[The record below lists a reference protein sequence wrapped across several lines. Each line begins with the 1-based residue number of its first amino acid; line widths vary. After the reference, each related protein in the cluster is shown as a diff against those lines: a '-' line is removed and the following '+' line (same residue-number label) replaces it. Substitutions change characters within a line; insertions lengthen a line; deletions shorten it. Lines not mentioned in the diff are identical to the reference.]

1 MTRFAV
7 VVGAALLLL
16 WLGPAEAQDTGS
28 SFGGGDF
35 SGGGG
40 GSYSGGSSSGYS
52 SSDWSS
58 SSSGGSSFG
67 GGGGSCNGGALL
79 ATLLTVAILL
89 VVFSGALRDSRNG
102 GGRLRRVA
110 EEVDDGIDVS
120 ALSLGIDWRARREL
134 QARFAELA
142 ASGDVKTKEGRV
154 RLLRETSL
162 LLRRCEQSWLYA
174 GVKNHSLGSRET
186 AEASFQNAAAD
197 ARARYKK
204 ELVRG
209 DQAGVHRVEPGEQ
222 TARRAEGEGVVVVT
236 LVVAARREIVDIDDP
251 RDARALRQLLAV
263 MSSMVAHQLAA
274 IEVIWSPAAENDRMS
289 TAELETLYADLKKI
303 DDRSVAGRVFC
314 TYCAGPFAAEL
325 MKCPHCGAA
334 LERRPVG

>member
-1 MTRFAV
+1 VRLAGSIAV
-7 VVGAALLLL
+7 VVLL
-16 WLGPAEAQDTGS
+16 WLSPAAAQDTGS

-35 SGGGG
+35 SSGGGG
-40 GSYSGGSSSGYS
+40 GSYDTGGSSSSYS

-58 SSSGGSSFG
+58 SSSGGSI
-67 GGGGSCNGGALL
+67 GGGSCNGGALM
-79 ATLLTVAILL
+79 AMILVL
-89 VVFSGALRDSRNG
+89 VIIAVITASQRGRSGIG
-102 GGRLRRVA
+102 GSGRLRRVA
-110 EEVDDGIDVS
+110 DEVDDGIDVS

-142 ASGDVKTKEGRV
+142 ASGDVATKEGRV

-162 LLRRCEQSWLYA
+162 LVRRAEQSWLYA

-186 AEASFQNAAAD
+186 AEASFRLAAAD

-209 DQAGVHRVEPGEQ
+209 DQAGVQRTDAGVQ
-222 TARRAEGEGVVVVT
+222 TARRVEGEGVVVVT
-236 LVVAARREIVDIDDP
+236 LVVAARREIVDIEDP
-251 RDARALRQLLAV
+251 RDARALRELLAV

-289 TAELETLYADLKKI
+289 TAELEVLYPDLKKI

-325 MKCPHCGAA
+325 MKCPHCGAPF
-334 LERRPVG
+334 EPRPAG

>member
-1 MTRFAV
+1 MRLAGSIAV
-7 VVGAALLLL
+7 VVLL
-16 WLGPAEAQDTGS
+16 WLSPAEAQDTGS

-35 SGGGG
+35 SSGGGG
-40 GSYSGGSSSGYS
+40 GSYDTGGSSSSYS

-58 SSSGGSSFG
+58 SSSGGSIG
-67 GGGGSCNGGALL
+67 GGTCNGGALM
-79 ATLLTVAILL
+79 AMILVL
-89 VVFSGALRDSRNG
+89 VVIAVITASQRG
-102 GGRLRRVA
+102 GGGIGGSGRLRRVA
-110 EEVDDGIDVS
+110 DEVDDGIDVS

-142 ASGDVKTKEGRV
+142 ASGDVQTKEGRV

-162 LLRRCEQSWLYA
+162 LVRRAEQSWLYA

-186 AEASFQNAAAD
+186 AEASFHHAAAD

-209 DQAGVHRVEPGEQ
+209 DQAGVQRTDAGVQ
-222 TARRAEGEGVVVVT
+222 TARHVEGEGVVVVT
-236 LVVAARREIVDIDDP
+236 LVVAARREIVDIEDP
-251 RDARALRQLLAV
+251 RDARALRELLAV

-289 TAELETLYADLKKI
+289 TAELEVLYPDLKKI

-325 MKCPHCGAA
+325 MKCPHCGA
-334 LERRPVG
+334 LFETRPAG